1 MTRGLSFYQT
11 YSDEMRPALES
22 FLWYAIN
29 SVAHHLLQRRELMT
43 FFGQRKLGLNLP
55 RLVQCESLNS
65 TIAHNGN
72 KMHYLRIRVKS
83 VSQQYFR

>member
-1 MTRGLSFYQT
+1 
-11 YSDEMRPALES
+11 
-22 FLWYAIN
+22 
-29 SVAHHLLQRRELMT
+29 LMT